1 MFETEG
7 WVFRC
12 ADAGDAKA
20 VRELV
25 RAAYGGY
32 VARMRRESKP
42 MTADYDAAIRN
53 HQVWVLF
60 DSATLL
66 AVLELIAEPDA
77 FILENIAVANDLQGQ
92 GVGGRLLAFAEI
104 EAQRQGYD
112 EIQLYTNSLMGT
124 NVALY
129 AGRGYTETRREPL
142 GAGEVVYMSKK
153 LKK

>member
-7 WVFRC
+7 WTFRRAAA
-12 ADAGDAKA
+12 ADAKL
-20 VRELV
+20 VRDLV

-32 VARMRRESKP
+32 VARMGRESKP

-60 DSATLL
+60 DGAALL
-66 AVLELIAEPDA
+66 AVLELIAEPDS
-77 FILENIAVANDLQGQ
+77 FVLENIAVENDLQGR
-92 GVGGRLLAFAEI
+92 GVGGRLLEFAEA
-104 EAQRQGYD
+104 EALRQGYA

-142 GAGEVVYMSKK
+142 DTGEVVYMSKA
-153 LKK
+153 LKS